1 MVIFML
7 YLLSSRLIFFFFSF
21 DNREIFTYYNWYIPI
36 TFFIKMHDANQQLVY
51 NKSWTLKVVVTT
63 CDILSLSQVPMP
75 LKVLVNYRK
84 KKKNWLIIN

>member
-1 MVIFML
+1 MGMVIFML
-7 YLLSSRLIFFFFSF
+7 YPLSSRFFFFFSF

-63 CDILSLSQVPMP
+63 CDIFSLSQVPML
-75 LKVLVNYRK
+75 LKVLVNFHK
-84 KKKNWLIIN
+84 KKIG